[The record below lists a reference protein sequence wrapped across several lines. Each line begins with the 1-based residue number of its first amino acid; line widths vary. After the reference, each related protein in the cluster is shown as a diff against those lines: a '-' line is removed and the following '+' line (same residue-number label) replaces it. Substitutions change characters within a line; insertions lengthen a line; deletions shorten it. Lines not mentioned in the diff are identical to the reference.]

1 MNIINSISE
10 YHQLISIP
18 PPSHPLISVVDLSKI
33 RFVKHKLWESFAM
46 KFYCISLK
54 KNITGKTKYG
64 REYYDYD
71 KGIMTFVSPMQP
83 LSLEGP
89 HMETEKSAS
98 GYALFVHPDFLNGH
112 SLSTMNK
119 DYGFF
124 SYSVNE
130 ALHLSE
136 KEEVNT
142 VDLFSKIA
150 QEYESGDQHSRQILL
165 AQIELLLSYSNRF
178 YVRQFETRKVHNND
192 LIEKLDCYLNKH
204 FDTQDSLRI
213 GIPSVE
219 AIAEMLNVS
228 SHYLSD
234 LLRSMTGYNT
244 QRYIQNRLLEKAK
257 EYLST
262 TELSVAEIAYML
274 GFEYPQSF
282 NKLFKKKVDL
292 SPLEFRKSSK
302 QVF

>member
-1 MNIINSISE
+1 MNIIDSISE
-10 YHQLISIP
+10 YHQLISMP
-18 PPSHPLISVVDLSKI
+18 PPLHPLISVVDVSKI
-33 RFVKHKLWESFAM
+33 RFVESKLWENFAM

-71 KGIMTFVSPMQP
+71 KGIMTFVAPSQQ
-83 LSLEGP
+83 LSLENP
-89 HMETEKSAS
+89 HVETEKSAS
-98 GYALFVHPDFLNGH
+98 GYALFIHPDFLNGH
-112 SLSTMNK
+112 ALLMMNK

-136 KEEVNT
+136 KEEENIIE
-142 VDLFSKIA
+142 LFLKIVE
-150 QEYESGDQHSRQILL
+150 EYESTDQHSRQILF
-165 AQIELLLSYSNRF
+165 AQIELLISYSNRF
-178 YVRQFETRKVHNND
+178 YMRQFQTRKTHNNS
-192 LIEKLDCYLNKH
+192 LIDKLDNYLNQH
-204 FDTQDSLRI
+204 FDAENGLRN
-213 GIPSVE
+213 GNPTVE

-244 QRYIQNRLLEKAK
+244 QQYIQNRLLEKAK
-257 EYLST
+257 EYLCT

-292 SPLEFRKSSK
+292 SPLEFRRSF
-302 QVF
+302 Q

>member
-1 MNIINSISE
+1 
-10 YHQLISIP
+10 
-18 PPSHPLISVVDLSKI
+18 
-33 RFVKHKLWESFAM
+33 M

-71 KGIMTFVSPMQP
+71 KGIMTFVSPMQT

-89 HMETEKSAS
+89 HMETDRSAS
-98 GYALFVHPDFLNGH
+98 GFALFIHPDFLSGH
-112 SLSTMNK
+112 SLSTMDK

-136 KEEVNT
+136 KEEENT
-142 VDLFSKIA
+142 IELFLKIA
-150 QEYESGDQHSRQILL
+150 QEYESTDQHSRQILL
-165 AQIELLLSYSNRF
+165 AQIELLLSYCNRF
-178 YVRQFETRKVHNND
+178 YMRQFETRKVHNNSIID
-192 LIEKLDCYLNKH
+192 KLDHYLNNH
-204 FDTQDSLRI
+204 FDAQDSLRV

-228 SHYLSD
+228 THYLSD
-234 LLRSMTGYNT
+234 LMRSMTGYNT
-244 QRYIQNRLLEKAK
+244 QQYIQNRLLEKAK
-257 EYLST
+257 EYLHKT
-262 TELSVAEIAYML
+262 DLSVAEIAYLL

-282 NKLFKKKVDL
+282 NKLFKKKVNL
-292 SPLEFRKSSK
+292 SPLEFRRS
-302 QVF
+302 FL